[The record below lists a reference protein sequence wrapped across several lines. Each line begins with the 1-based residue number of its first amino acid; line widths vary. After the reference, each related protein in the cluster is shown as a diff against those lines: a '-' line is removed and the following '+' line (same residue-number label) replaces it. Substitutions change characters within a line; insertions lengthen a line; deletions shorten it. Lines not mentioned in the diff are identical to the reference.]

1 MTKSLDRLDLV
12 GLDDILLPALDHP
25 GWHEWRVPGA
35 FNREVIGTLLVRGE
49 GDGVARTRIFPAP
62 HMGNVHGMIHGGII
76 TALADATLF
85 AGPGLLTRQ
94 DLGASVTVEQ
104 SVQFIGA
111 GSMDEPLDGL
121 VSILRET
128 GRMLFCQGRIVQ
140 GDTNVAGFSGIVRKI
155 AA

>member
-1 MTKSLDRLDLV
+1 V
-12 GLDDILLPALDHP
+12 ALEDVLRQCDHSDHS
-25 GWHEWRVPGA
+25 GWYEWRVPGP
-35 FNREVIGTLLVRGE
+35 FNREVIGLLLVRGE
-49 GDGVARTRIFPAP
+49 ADGVARTRIFPAP

-85 AGPGLLTRQ
+85 AGPGLLTGQ
-94 DLGASVTVEQ
+94 DLGASVTVEL

-111 GSMDEPLDGL
+111 GSTAEPLDGL

-128 GRMLFCQGRIVQ
+128 RRMIFCQGRIVQ
-140 GDTNVAGFSGIVRKI
+140 GESTVAGFSGIVRKI

>member
-1 MTKSLDRLDLV
+1 V
-12 GLDDILLPALDHP
+12 ALEDVLGQCEHSDHS
-25 GWHEWRVPGA
+25 GWYEWRVPGA
-35 FNREVIGTLLVRGE
+35 FNREVIGTLLVRE
-49 GDGVARTRIFPAP
+49 ESEGVARTRIFPAP
-62 HMGNVHGMIHGGII
+62 HMANVHGMIHGGII

-94 DLGASVTVEQ
+94 DLGASVTVEL

-111 GSMDEPLDGL
+111 GGMDAPLDGL

-128 GRMLFCQGRIVQ
+128 GRMLFCQGKIVQ
-140 GDTNVAGFSGIVRKI
+140 GDTTVAGFSGIIRKI